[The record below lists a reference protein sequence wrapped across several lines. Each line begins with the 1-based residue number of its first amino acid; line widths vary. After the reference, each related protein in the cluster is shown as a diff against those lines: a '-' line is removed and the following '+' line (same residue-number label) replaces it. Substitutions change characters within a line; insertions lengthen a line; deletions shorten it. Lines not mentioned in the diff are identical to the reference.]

1 MEIVLLGT
9 GAADGWPSPFCRCES
24 CRDAAARNQIRGQ
37 TAALVDDVLMLDC
50 GPEAPRAAV
59 RLGRT
64 LADVRHILLT
74 HAHPDHL
81 DPQVLLFR
89 SWIDTGHDLEV
100 IGPADAIDACRRWV
114 GPQDQVRFTPVR
126 VGDRIS
132 AGSYEVT
139 VLPAR
144 HRVFHDGDS
153 VLYDITAPDGARVL
167 WACDTGPWP
176 DSWFEAV
183 RDAAYDAVFL
193 EETFGDRSELSDQ
206 HLGLPE
212 FGDMLTGLRA
222 AAAVTRKTQVVAVH
236 LGHHN
241 PPIEELERRLRTYG
255 ARPGHDGE
263 VVHAGRPPRPAAHR
277 TLVLGGVRSGKSRHA
292 EDLLASHPAV
302 TYVATGGT
310 RDGDAEWAQ
319 RVAVHRE
326 RRPASW
332 TTLETDNVAT
342 ALDTATQPLLID
354 CLGTWL
360 TARLDAHKVWEGADL
375 APVHA
380 DIEDLI
386 AAWRACD
393 VPVIAVSNE
402 VGSGVVPA
410 SASGRLFRDLL
421 GTLNSLVAAASE
433 SVVLVVAGIPV
444 PLR

>member
-241 PPIEELERRLRTYG
+241 PPIEKLERRLRTYG